1 MSDMTPDLTH
11 ALTIFFKALVD
22 GERLQIAG
30 LLARKPQSAEQ
41 LAAQLKMKPAALA
54 RQLEKLAEAGL
65 VRAES
70 QAQGTRYALQL
81 GPARRLAARLA
92 PRPSVP
98 TLDEDIADFDRRVL
112 TNYLLADGA
121 IKEIPIQDKKLLVIL
136 RYVCDHVEPGRRY
149 SEKEV
154 NELIARFHPDTASLR
169 RAMIDRG
176 LMKREATG
184 RKYWREETAGS

>member
-1 MSDMTPDLTH
+1 MSDTPPDLTH

-70 QAQGTRYALQL
+70 QAQGARYALQL
-81 GPARRLAARLA
+81 EPAWRLAARLA
-92 PRPSVP
+92 PRPSAP
-98 TLDEDIADFDRRVL
+98 TLDEDIADFDRHVL

-121 IKEIPIQDKKLLVIL
+121 IKEIPMQDKKLLVIL

-149 SEKEV
+149 TEKQI
-154 NELIARFHPDTASLR
+154 NALLARFHTDVAALR
-169 RAMIDRG
+169 RYLIDFKFMQRT
-176 LMKREATG
+176 MTG
-184 RKYWREETAGS
+184 SEYWREA